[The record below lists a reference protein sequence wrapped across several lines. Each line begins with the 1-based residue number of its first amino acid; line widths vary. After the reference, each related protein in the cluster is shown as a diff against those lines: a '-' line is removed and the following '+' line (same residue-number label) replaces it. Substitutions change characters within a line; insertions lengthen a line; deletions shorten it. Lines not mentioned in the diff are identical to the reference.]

1 MPLVKSAPRVLEN
14 VSMLPYNTFGIDVSA
29 RFFVE
34 INHLQEYI
42 ELVQAGNYGHVKH
55 LFLGGGSNLLLT
67 QDIDALVVK
76 IQMLGIEVLEEDA
89 DHIWVKAGAGVV
101 WHDFV
106 CYAVDHQWAGIEN
119 MSLIPGTV
127 GAAPM
132 QNIGAY
138 GVEIKDTFDHL
149 DALNLTTM
157 QMERFDATRCAF
169 GYRES
174 YFKHEGKGQY
184 LITAVCFRLNKQ
196 VQAQTSYGAI
206 QSVLAEKG
214 ILNPGISDVANAVIE
229 IRQSKLPDPKEIGN
243 SGSFFKNPTLP
254 ADAAARLIAEYP
266 NIPHYPVEGSTDIKF
281 PAGWLIEQ
289 AGWKG
294 YRSGDAGVHA
304 KQALVLV
311 NYGHAKGAEI
321 QTLSEQIKKSIL
333 EKFGVVLETEV
344 NIL

>member
-14 VSMLPYNTFGIDVSA
+14 VSMLPYNTFGIDVAA
-29 RFFVE
+29 RYFVE

-42 ELVQAGNYGHVKH
+42 ELVQTGHYAHVKH

-76 IQMLGIEVLEEDA
+76 IQMLGIEVVEEDA

-157 QMERFDATRCAF
+157 QMERFGAARCSF

-174 YFKHEGKGQY
+174 YFKREGKGQY

-214 ILNPGISDVANAVIE
+214 ISNPGIRDVANAVIE

-243 SGSFFKNPTLP
+243 SGSFFKNPTLSE
-254 ADAAARLIAEYP
+254 DAAARLIAEYP

-311 NYGHAKGAEI
+311 NYGQAKGSEI
-321 QTLSEQIKKSIL
+321 QALSEQIKKSIL

>member
-29 RFFVE
+29 RYFVE

-42 ELVQAGNYGHVKH
+42 ELVQTGHYAHVKH

-76 IQMLGIEVLEEDA
+76 IQMLGIEVVEEDA

-157 QMERFDATRCAF
+157 QMERFDAARCSF

-174 YFKHEGKGQY
+174 YFKREGKGQY

-214 ILNPGISDVANAVIE
+214 ISNPGIRDVANAVIE

-243 SGSFFKNPTLP
+243 SGSFFKNPTLSE
-254 ADAAARLIAEYP
+254 DAAARLIAEYP

-311 NYGHAKGAEI
+311 NYGQAKGSEI
-321 QTLSEQIKKSIL
+321 QALSEQIKKSIL

>member
-1 MPLVKSAPRVLEN
+1 MPIAKSAPCVREH
-14 VSMLPYNTFGIDVSA
+14 VSMLAFNTFGIDVSA
-29 RFFVE
+29 RYFVE

-42 ELVQAGNYGHVKH
+42 DLVQEGKYAHIKH

-67 QDIDALVVK
+67 QDVDALVVK
-76 IQMLGIEVLEEDA
+76 VQIMGIEVLDEDA
-89 DHIWVKAGAGVV
+89 EHIWVKAGAGVL

-149 DALNLTTM
+149 DALNLSTL
-157 QMERFDATRCAF
+157 QVERFDAARCTF

-174 YFKHEGKGQY
+174 YFKHAGKGKY
-184 LITAVCFRLNKQ
+184 LISSVCFRLNKQ
-196 VQAQTSYGAI
+196 ASPQTSYGAI
-206 QSVLAEKG
+206 QSVLSDKG
-214 ILNPGISDVANAVIE
+214 IITPSIRDVANAVIE

-243 SGSFFKNPTLP
+243 SGSFFKNPTIS
-254 ADAAARLIAEYP
+254 AEDAKRLIVEYP
-266 NIPHYPVEGSTDIKF
+266 GIPHYPVEGSSDIKF

-311 NYGHAKGAEI
+311 NYGHAQGSEI
-321 QTLSEQIKKSIL
+321 KTLSEQIKKSIL
-333 EKFGVVLETEV
+333 DKFGVNLETEV

>member
-1 MPLVKSAPRVLEN
+1 MPSAKSAPRVREQ
-14 VSMLPYNTFGIDVSA
+14 VSMLPYNTFGIDVTA
-29 RFFVE
+29 RYFVE

-42 ELVQAGNYGHVKH
+42 QLVQSGQYAHVKH

-76 IQMLGIEVLEEDA
+76 IQMNGIEVLDENSDFV
-89 DHIWVKAGAGVV
+89 WVKAGAGVV

-149 DALNLTTM
+149 DALNLSTL
-157 QMERFDATRCAF
+157 QVERFDAERCAF

-174 YFKHEGKGQY
+174 YFKHAGKGNY
-184 LITAVCFRLNKQ
+184 LIASVCFRLNKK
-196 VQAQTSYGAI
+196 AEPQTSYGAI
-206 QSVLAEKG
+206 QTVLAEKG
-214 ILNPGISDVANAVIE
+214 ILQPGIKDVAEAVIE
-229 IRQSKLPDPKEIGN
+229 IRQSKLPDPKVIGN
-243 SGSFFKNPTLP
+243 SGSFFKNPTLT
-254 ADAAARLIAEYP
+254 ASDASRLISENP
-266 NIPHYPVEGSTDIKF
+266 SIPHYAVEGSTDIKF

-294 YRSGDAGVHA
+294 YRAGDAGVHA

-311 NYGHAKGAEI
+311 NHGHAQGSEI
-321 QTLSEQIKKSIL
+321 QELSEQIKKSIF
-333 EKFGVVLETEV
+333 EKFGVALETEV